1 MNGNSNR
8 RGRVRDLY
16 VLMLSVHGLM
26 RGHGLELGRD
36 ADTGG
41 QTLYVIELAK
51 SLGRH
56 PRVEQVDV
64 LTRLVDDPAVSP
76 DYAVPCEPLGERASL
91 VRLACGS
98 RRYLRKESLWN
109 HLDQLIDRTLIY
121 LRQQPRL
128 PDVIHSHYA
137 DAGYV
142 GVHLSQLLG
151 IPLVHTG
158 HSLGRCKRQ
167 RLLDHGRREQ
177 AIDRQFNFIRRIA
190 AEEAVLAHASLVIT
204 STAQESSEQYGLYNN
219 HQPARTTVIAPGTDT
234 SRFAP
239 PSREAIPPHIP
250 ALIDRFFAQPRKPLI
265 LAICRPEMRKNLSRL
280 VAAFGESRELRERA
294 NLAIVA
300 GNRDDIRSMD
310 EAQADVLRD
319 LLLDVDR
326 YDLWGSVALPKQ
338 HQPDDIPAL
347 YRLAAQRRGVFVN
360 PALTEP
366 FGLTLIEAA
375 ASGLPVV
382 ATRDG
387 GPPDILVHCENG
399 VLVDPLA
406 SADIAR
412 GLLAVVS
419 DTRTWQ
425 RYARR
430 GIGGVARNYT
440 WDAHVDKYLKA
451 VDRVVH
457 RTRKQV
463 RRERVVQR
471 PAANPMP
478 YVQRMLV
485 SDIDNTLIGDRA
497 GLATLVRVLR
507 ERPRSFGFGVATG
520 RHLPSALEALR
531 QARVPLPDVL
541 ITAVGTEIHYG
552 PGMHS
557 DAGWQRHIQHLWR
570 RDALAALFE
579 DVPGLMLQSDDQQTE
594 FKLSFDVDPH
604 AMPGLREIDRRLR
617 QVRLHANLVYSHQA
631 YLDVLPVRA
640 SKGQAIRYLAYK
652 WELPLNAF
660 LVAGDSGN
668 DLEMLA
674 GDTQAVVVSNHSAE
688 LDTLRGMDQVY
699 FAATPCASGILE
711 GMTHYGLL
719 HAPAPDSPKEAA
731 CSMP

>member
-1 MNGNSNR
+1 M
-8 RGRVRDLY
+8 RDLY

-26 RGHGLELGRD
+26 RGHELELGRD

-51 SLGRH
+51 ALGRH
-56 PRVEQVDV
+56 PRVGRVDV
-64 LTRLVDDPAVSP
+64 VTRRVDDPAVSP
-76 DYAVPCEPLGERASL
+76 DYAVPVEPLGPGA
-91 VRLACGS
+91 RLLRLPCGPK
-98 RRYLRKESLWN
+98 RYLRKESLWN
-109 HLDQLIDRTLIY
+109 HLDQLVDRTLVY
-121 LRQQPRL
+121 LRQQPCL

-142 GVHLSQLLG
+142 GVQLSQLLG

-167 RLLDHGRREQ
+167 RLLDHGRKEA
-177 AIDRQFNFIRRIA
+177 AIERQFNFARRIA
-190 AEEAVLAHASLVIT
+190 AEEDVLAHAALIVT
-204 STAQESSEQYGLYNN
+204 STAQESHEQYARYDN
-219 HQPARTTVIAPGTDT
+219 HQPARMAVIPPGTDT

-239 PSREAIPPHIP
+239 PGRTPIPPHVP
-250 ALIDRFFAQPRKPLI
+250 VLVDRFFAEPKKPLI
-265 LAICRPEMRKNLSRL
+265 LAICRPEMRKNLRRL
-280 VAAFGESRELRERA
+280 VAAYGESAELRQRA

-300 GNRDDIRSMD
+300 GNRDDIRGLD
-310 EAQADVLRD
+310 EAQADVLTD

-382 ATRDG
+382 ATHDG
-387 GPPDILVHCENG
+387 GPRDILAHCENG
-399 VLVDPLA
+399 VLVDPLDP
-406 SADIAR
+406 ADIAR

-419 DTRTWQ
+419 DTRVWQ
-425 RYARR
+425 RHARR
-430 GIGGVARNYT
+430 GIIGVAHHYT
-440 WDAHVDKYLKA
+440 WDAHVEKYLKSL
-451 VDRVVH
+451 DRVIH

-463 RRERVVQR
+463 RRERVGQR
-471 PAANPMP
+471 PAPSHMP

-497 GLATLVRVLR
+497 GLAALARLLR
-507 ERPRSFGFGVATG
+507 ERPRGFGFGVATG
-520 RHLPSALEALR
+520 RHLPSALDVLR
-531 QARVPLPDVL
+531 HARVPHPDVL
-541 ITAVGTEIHYG
+541 ITAVGSEIHYG
-552 PGMHS
+552 PALRP
-557 DAGWQRHIQHLWR
+557 DTGWRRHIQHLWR

-579 DVPGLMLQSDDQQTE
+579 GLPGLVPQSDDQKSA
-594 FKLSFDVDPH
+594 FKLSFLADPET
-604 AMPGLREIDRRLR
+604 MPDLRELHARLR
-617 QVRLHANLVYSHQA
+617 AARLHANLIFSHDA

-652 WELPLNAF
+652 WGLPLRAF

-668 DLEMLA
+668 DLEMLV

-688 LDTLRGMDQVY
+688 LDKLRGLEQVY
-699 FAATPCASGILE
+699 FAEAPCAAGILE
-711 GMTHYGLL
+711 GMAHYG
-719 HAPAPDSPKEAA
+719 HVWPGAAIRQREAA
-731 CSMP
+731 